1 MITRK
6 SMILEDG
13 SSVQA
18 ICPVIVS
25 ASRCTDIPAFYADW
39 FFHRLQVG
47 YSVWTNPFNGKK
59 SYISYDATRFIVF
72 WSKIRY
78 RYFLFLIFSGR
89 RISGVIFSSHS
100 MIMKMKIWSRMY
112 LLYFSA

>member
-1 MITRK
+1 MIIK
-6 SMILEDG
+6 KPLILEDG

-18 ICPVIVS
+18 ISPVVVS

-47 YSVWTNPFNGKK
+47 YSVWTSPFNGKK

-72 WSKIRY
+72 WSKTRY
-78 RYFLFLIFSGR
+78 RYFLFLIFSRR
-89 RISGVIFSSHS
+89 RISGVIFCSHS
-100 MIMKMKIWSRMY
+100 MIMKIKIWSR
-112 LLYFSA
+112 LCLIYFSG